1 MLSALTHK
9 REKKKGAGGILEAMN
24 TLMALTVMLVSQV
37 YTCLQ
42 THHVVYIKHLQLY
55 IRV

>member
-9 REKKKGAGGILEAMN
+9 REKNKGAGGILEAMN
-24 TLMALTVMLVSQV
+24 TLMALTVMLVAQV